1 MATRYG
7 KRIVTDGLVLCLDAA
22 DNISAPHNDLPVKQG
37 CIGWYDGDDDT
48 VFTYSSGTAV
58 SEWRDKSGNS
68 NHLTM
73 SNGPTRSVTQNSK
86 SGLAFNGSSQW
97 GNAVTGGAISETTM
111 IAVCSLATLTPSGSN
126 SGGGVVSVNQHSAD
140 NFNAIV
146 YNEYT
151 AKRWMNGSSSFART
165 PNTVSTSDE
174 TSTGPHIISNAIKTG
189 AFNLYRNGT
198 NLTSTSYTYSAQT
211 NGKIVIGNRHTN
223 SSNNPVSNGYWYGNI
238 YEVIVYDR
246 VLSSDELTKVHNYLQ
261 NKWNIEVSDS
271 KWYDRTAN
279 AYNGTPTNGP
289 TYSETNKGYFDFD
302 GTDQYINCGSTAGNF
317 GTDPFTVSIW
327 LKFDAITSF
336 FNKRAA
342 DQDQILFSYS
352 SGKPYFIYNAPNGT
366 DYGYRISNTSLAT
379 GTWYNLVATVDRVS
393 NYPVIYVNGANDGS
407 SLQSS
412 AGSPTTAN
420 MDNGG
425 NLLIGTN
432 TYANTTFY
440 FNGQMSQVLLYKNKA
455 LSAAEVLQNYNA
467 IKGRYL

>member
-1 MATRYG
+1 MQYG
-7 KRIVTDGLVLCLDAA
+7 PKIVTDSLVLALDAA
-22 DNISAPHNDLPVKQG
+22 DNNSAPHNDLPVKQG
-37 CIGWYDGDDDT
+37 CIGWYDGDDST
-48 VFTYSSGTAV
+48 VFSYSSGTAV

-151 AKRWMNGSSSFART
+151 AKRWMNGSSSWTRT

-261 NKWNIEVSDS
+261 NKWNIKVSDS
-271 KWYDRTAN
+271 RWYSQTAN
-279 AYNGTPTNGP
+279 GYTFGKGGDPVF
-289 TYSETNKGYFDFD
+289 YETNKGHFDFD
-302 GTDQYINCGSTAGNF
+302 GSDDRMDIPGSDRIQYSTSEAWTHEIVIDPGSSGIATSWNGIFGGYLNVGGYWMFHNGGQLSWYDAIISGSGRLWYTGLYL
-317 GTDPFTVSIW
+317 GTDIPYDT
-327 LKFDAITSF
+327 ITHITITHDGSAGF
-336 FNKRAA
+336 KVFINGVQQRSTTRT
-342 DQDQILFSYS
+342 FETSYS
-352 SGKPYFIYNAPNGT
+352 ADLKIIGAGDSNRYGTSKIYLF
-366 DYGYRISNTSLAT
+366 R
-379 GTWYNLVATVDRVS
+379 
-393 NYPVIYVNGANDGS
+393 NYS
-407 SLQSS
+407 KQ
-412 AGSPTTAN
+412 
-420 MDNGG
+420 
-425 NLLIGTN
+425 
-432 TYANTTFY
+432 
-440 FNGQMSQVLLYKNKA
+440 
-455 LSAAEVLQNYNA
+455 LSDAEILQNYNVTKA
-467 IKGRYL
+467 RFT